1 MPRDLVISIPSSPS
15 RHSRSSSLSSSS
27 SHRGPRKTNSLAITP
42 LPKAFFHPE
51 ILHHLHAH
59 FATYGRINQ
68 WVPLQGFGRI
78 LIVYE
83 KEDDAEEAKTAN
95 DPIVLAK
102 SQNRDEIV
110 LRVYR
115 ADPNP
120 LIPENGVLQK
130 GAYLRPPETERNF
143 LISPPGSPPVGWE
156 PMREDPP
163 NATPLADDLIAA
175 LKNLQVRQHA
185 SPGIE
190 ILLDPEEG
198 SGVSVVL
205 EDYDSGSGEEDNV
218 ESDGEWI
225 YGVTM
230 PSRSKWK
237 VTPVP
242 TAMPPV
248 RSPTPRPVPAAMPPQ
263 LCVSS

>member
-1 MPRDLVISIPSSPS
+1 MPHDLVISIPSSPS
-15 RHSRSSSLSSSS
+15 RHSRSSSVSSSS
-27 SHRGPRKTNSLAITP
+27 SRHESKRTNSLAITP

-59 FATYGRINQ
+59 FATFGRINQ

-78 LIVYE
+78 LVVYE
-83 KEDDAEEAKTAN
+83 TEDDAEKAKTAN
-95 DPIVLAK
+95 DPIVLAE
-102 SQNRDEIV
+102 SEDRDEIV

-120 LIPENGVLQK
+120 LIPEDGSLRED
-130 GAYLRPPETERNF
+130 AFLRPPEIERNF

-156 PMREDPP
+156 PIREDPP
-163 NATPLADDLIAA
+163 NATPLADDLIAT
-175 LKNLQVRQHA
+175 LKSLQLQQQA
-185 SPGIE
+185 TPGIE

-205 EDYDSGSGEEDNV
+205 EDFDSNSGEEDAMD
-218 ESDGEWI
+218 EDGDWV

-230 PSRSKWK
+230 PSRTKWK
-237 VTPVP
+237 AMPIP

-248 RSPTPRPVPAAMPPQ
+248 RAPTPRPEPASMPPQ
-263 LCVSS
+263 LCV